1 MLLHY
6 LKITSR
12 SFVKNKLAALINICG
27 LAIGLTAGVLI
38 ILLIKSEFEQDRF
51 HKNID
56 QIYMLLTNSR
66 QEGNI
71 RTGSSTPAQ
80 LTVAMRN
87 SIPEVN
93 YAAHCSS
100 NSQHL
105 LTYGGKSIYEDGIY
119 AEPDLL
125 NIMHFPAVQ
134 GNPITTLGDAGSI
147 VLSVSTAKKLFGN
160 EDPMGKIIRHN
171 NQHDLKVGAIM
182 QDLPAN
188 SSVNFH
194 VALPFRIWEQENA
207 GTFRNWEAYVLATY
221 VELKPGADLTA
232 VNKKINALFPT
243 PPTDINLGVFVY
255 PFKDRYLYSSF
266 KNGKPNGGRI
276 EIVLLF
282 AVIGICIL
290 LVACINFMNLSTARS
305 AMRSREVG
313 VRKTLGA
320 TKKQVIVQFLGE
332 ALMMTTLAL
341 LIAVVLAVLLLPS
354 VNYFTGKSITIS
366 VSDWRL
372 WLSITGMTL
381 LTGLIAGSYPA
392 FFMSAF
398 QPVRVLKGVIVNKK
412 SSGLL
417 RKGLVTFQFI
427 ISIFLIITTIVIY
440 RQQSYIQQRPIGYEQ
455 SNLIDIP
462 ARGEMTTKL
471 GVMKNDL
478 LQLPGIVAVS
488 GGADD
493 LVRFGGATDGI
504 NWPGKTADQNFF
516 INVSDVAYDW
526 VKTAGLQLIEGR
538 DFNPA
543 FGADSTGCILNAAA
557 VRKMGLKE
565 PIVGTK
571 LGNNTIVGV
580 VADFSFND
588 AFNAPPPLIVY
599 LNHGPLNHLFVRL
612 RNDAD
617 WQKRLAQIEQ
627 IVKKHNPDYPFE
639 FHFTKDLYQ
648 RQFKGIRSTGQMVSL
663 TGMLAIFISCMGL
676 FGLSAF
682 LAERRNKEIGIRK
695 VFGANVAKI
704 WLMLSQDFLKP
715 VLIAFLIAAPL
726 AGWAMYLLLSSFDYH
741 ISLSW
746 WMFVLAGTLVLL
758 VALFTISYQGIKAA
772 LTNPIDSLRTE

>member
-27 LAIGLTAGVLI
+27 LAIGLAAGVLI
-38 ILLIKSEFEQDRF
+38 ILLIKGEFEQDRF
-51 HKNID
+51 HRNID
-56 QIYMLLTNSR
+56 NIYILLANSR
-66 QEGNI
+66 QEGSI
-71 RTGSSTPAQ
+71 ITGSSTPAQ
-80 LTVAMRN
+80 LTAAIRN

-93 YAAHCSS
+93 YAAHCTG
-100 NSQHL
+100 NSQQL
-105 LTYGGKSIYEDGIY
+105 LTYGTKSIYEDGMY
-119 AEPDLL
+119 VEPDLL

-134 GNPITTLGDAGSI
+134 GNPITALGDAGSI
-147 VLSVSTAKKLFGN
+147 VLSVSTAKKLFGD

-171 NQHDLKVGAIM
+171 NQHDLKVSAIM

-188 SSVNFH
+188 SSVSFH

-207 GTFRNWEAYVLATY
+207 GTFRNWDAYVLATY
-221 VELKPGADLTA
+221 AELKPGADLAA
-232 VNKKINALFPT
+232 VNKKINALFPK
-243 PPTDINLGVFVY
+243 PPTDIKTGIFVY

-282 AVIGICIL
+282 AVIGVSIL
-290 LVACINFMNLSTARS
+290 LVACINFMNLATARS

-320 TKKQVIVQFLGE
+320 TKKQVIFQFLGE

-341 LIAVVLAVLLLPS
+341 FIAVILAILVLPS
-354 VNYFTGKSITIS
+354 INYFTGKNITIS
-366 VSDWRL
+366 LSDWRL
-372 WLSITGMTL
+372 WLTVTGMTL

-398 QPVRVLKGVIVNKK
+398 QPVRVLKGVIMNKK

-417 RKGLVTFQFI
+417 RKGLVTFQFV
-427 ISIFLIITTIVIY
+427 ISIFLIITTIVIS

-455 SNLIDIP
+455 TNLIDIP
-462 ARGEMTTKL
+462 ARGEMSSKFRVL
-471 GVMKNDL
+471 KDDL
-478 LQLPGIVAVS
+478 VQLPGVVAVS
-488 GGADD
+488 AGTDD
-493 LVRFGGATDGI
+493 LVRFGGATNGI
-504 NWPGKTADQNFF
+504 DWPGKTADQDFY
-516 INVSDVAYDW
+516 INVSNVEYDW
-526 VKTAGLQLIEGR
+526 AKTAGLQLVEGR
-538 DFNPA
+538 DFNTA
-543 FGADSTGCILNAAA
+543 FGADSTACIINQAAMQ
-557 VRKMGLKE
+557 KMGLKE
-565 PIVGTK
+565 PVVGIK
-571 LGNNTIVGV
+571 LGDRTIVGV

-588 AFNAPPPLIVY
+588 AFNAPGPLIVY
-599 LNHGPLNHLFVRL
+599 LSPGAMNHFFIRL
-612 RNDAD
+612 RNDAG

-627 IVKKHNPDYPFE
+627 IVKKHNPNYPFE
-639 FHFTKDLYQ
+639 FHFTKDIYQ
-648 RQFKGIRSTGQMVSL
+648 KQFKGIRSTGQMVSL
-663 TGMLAIFISCMGL
+663 TGILAIFISCMGL

-695 VFGANVAKI
+695 VFGANVTKI

-726 AGWAMYLLLSSFDYH
+726 AGWAMHLLLTSFDYH

-746 WMFVLAGTLVLL
+746 WIFALAGVLVLL

-772 LTNPIDSLRTE
+772 LTDPVDSLRAE

>member
-1 MLLHY
+1 MLQHY

-12 SFVKNKLAALINICG
+12 SFVKNRLAALINICG
-27 LAIGLTAGVLI
+27 LAIGLTAGMLI
-38 ILLIKSEFEQDRF
+38 ILIIKSEFEQDRF

-56 QIYMLLTNSR
+56 HIYMLLSNSR
-66 QEGNI
+66 QEGTI
-71 RTGSSTPAQ
+71 KTGSSMPAL
-80 LTVAMRN
+80 LTGAIRN

-100 NSQHL
+100 NSQQL

-134 GNPITTLGDAGSI
+134 GNPITALGDASSI
-147 VLSVSTAKKLFGN
+147 VLTVSTAKKLFGN

-207 GTFRNWEAYVLATY
+207 GTFRNWDAYVLASY

-232 VNKKINALFPT
+232 VNKKIKALFPT
-243 PPTDINLGVFVY
+243 PPTDINTGVFVY

-282 AVIGICIL
+282 AVIGVCII

-341 LIAVVLAVLLLPS
+341 LIAVILAVLFLPS

-366 VSDWRL
+366 LSDWQL
-372 WLSITGMTL
+372 WLLVTGMTL

-392 FFMSAF
+392 FVMSAF
-398 QPVRVLKGVIVNKK
+398 QPVRVLKGVITNKK

-462 ARGEMTTKL
+462 ARGEMSTKL

-478 LQLPGIVAVS
+478 LQLPGVMAVS
-488 GGADD
+488 AGADD

-504 NWPGKTADQNFF
+504 DWPGKTADQNFY

-526 VKTAGLQLIEGR
+526 VKTAGLQILEGR

-543 FGADSTGCILNAAA
+543 FGVDSTGCILNAAA

-565 PIVGTK
+565 PVVGTK
-571 LGNNTIVGV
+571 LGKNTIVGV

-588 AFNAPPPLIVY
+588 AFNAPGPLIVY
-599 LNHGPLNHLFVRL
+599 LNHGPLSHLFVRL
-612 RNDAD
+612 RNDAN

-639 FHFTKDLYQ
+639 FHFTKDNYQ

-663 TGMLAIFISCMGL
+663 TGILAIFISCMGL

-695 VFGANVAKI
+695 VFGANVTKI

-726 AGWAMYLLLSSFDYH
+726 AGWAMHLLLFSFDYH
-741 ISLSW
+741 INLSW
-746 WMFVLAGTLVLL
+746 WMFALAGVLVLL

-772 LTNPIDSLRTE
+772 LTNPVDSLRAE

>member
-1 MLLHY
+1 MLQHY

-12 SFVKNKLAALINICG
+12 SFVKNRLAALINICG
-27 LAIGLTAGVLI
+27 LAIGLTAGMLI

-56 QIYMLLTNSR
+56 HIYMLLANSR

-71 RTGSSTPAQ
+71 RTGSSTPAL
-80 LTVAMRN
+80 LTGAMRN

-100 NSQHL
+100 NSQQL

-134 GNPITTLGDAGSI
+134 GNPITTLGDVGSI
-147 VLSVSTAKKLFGN
+147 VLTVSTAKKLFGD
-160 EDPMGKIIRHN
+160 EDPIGKIIRHN

-182 QDLPAN
+182 QDLPSN

-207 GTFRNWEAYVLATY
+207 GTFRNWDAYVLATY
-221 VELKPGADLTA
+221 VELKPGANLTA

-243 PPTDINLGVFVY
+243 PPTDINTGIFVY

-276 EIVLLF
+276 ELVLLF
-282 AVIGICIL
+282 AVIGVCIL

-341 LIAVVLAVLLLPS
+341 LIAVILAVLLLPS
-354 VNYFTGKSITIS
+354 VNYFTGKNVTIS
-366 VSDWRL
+366 LSDWKL
-372 WLSITGMTL
+372 WLLVTGMTI

-398 QPVRVLKGVIVNKK
+398 QPVRVLKGVITNKK
-412 SSGLL
+412 SSSLL

-440 RQQSYIQQRPIGYEQ
+440 RQQSYIQQLPIGYEQ

-462 ARGEMTTKL
+462 ARGDMSTKL

-478 LQLPGIVAVS
+478 LQLPGVMAVS
-488 GGADD
+488 AGADD

-504 NWPGKTADQNFF
+504 SWPGKTADQNFY

-526 VKTAGLQLIEGR
+526 VKTAGLQLLEGR

-557 VRKMGLKE
+557 VKKMGLKD
-565 PIVGTK
+565 PVVGTK

-588 AFNAPPPLIVY
+588 AFNAPGPLIVY
-599 LNHGPLNHLFVRL
+599 LNHGPLSHLFVRL

-617 WQKRLAQIEQ
+617 WQKRLTQIEQ
-627 IVKKHNPDYPFE
+627 IVKKRNPDYPFE
-639 FHFTKDLYQ
+639 FHFTKDVYQ

-663 TGMLAIFISCMGL
+663 TGILAIFISCMGL

-695 VFGANVAKI
+695 VFGANVTKI

-726 AGWAMYLLLSSFDYH
+726 AGFAMHLLLSSFDHH

-746 WMFVLAGTLVLL
+746 WIFVLAGILVLL
-758 VALFTISYQGIKAA
+758 VALFTVSYQGIKAA
-772 LTNPIDSLRTE
+772 LTNPVESLRAE